1 MTEDYQALVI
11 EVARAFVEPGIEM
24 SAETPLEGNL
34 DSMGMVQMILAL
46 EGRLGHSFGPTD
58 IQFDHFETVATLAQ
72 QLSSISSRR
81 Q

>member
-11 EVARAFVEPGIEM
+11 EVARPFVEPGVDM
-24 SAETPLEGNL
+24 SPETPLEGNL
-34 DSMGMVQMILAL
+34 DSMGMVQIILAL
-46 EGRLGHSFGPTD
+46 ESRLGHPFGPAD

-72 QLSSISSRR
+72 QLSSISSRH